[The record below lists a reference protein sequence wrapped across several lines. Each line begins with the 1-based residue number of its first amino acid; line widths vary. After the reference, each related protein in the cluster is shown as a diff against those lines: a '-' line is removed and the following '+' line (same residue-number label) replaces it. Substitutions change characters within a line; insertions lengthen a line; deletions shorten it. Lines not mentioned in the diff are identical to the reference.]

1 MSLAVFN
8 GAAYG
13 DQKSSVRHQQ
23 RKWPPAAGAGQSGRL
38 PATTITYRSKLLS
51 FFFLIIQNCSRGV
64 HLTWWPTLY
73 CTKIQVPYYLIYAST
88 GHFFSKRLAWCRR
101 HLFFDKTFCITV
113 QSIVASE
120 KNTADWLFPRTILHT
135 SWCASC
141 IYSSSNK
148 MGLSLLKSRM
158 LHGWLILFRTPAC
171 IYAYKF
177 YVYTVVVAHFLHLL
191 HACTQMQGVQ
201 LRAGHCNCNGAYCYA
216 DAPLV

>member
-1 MSLAVFN
+1 MELPTSTRNPAS
-8 GAAYG
+8 GISKESG
-13 DQKSSVRHQQ
+13 R
-23 RKWPPAAGAGQSGRL
+23 RPPAPGKAADCRRQPSRIEANCL
-38 PATTITYRSKLLS
+38 V

-158 LHGWLILFRTPAC
+158 LHGWLILFRTPTC
-171 IYAYKF
+171 I
-177 YVYTVVVAHFLHLL
+177 
-191 HACTQMQGVQ
+191 
-201 LRAGHCNCNGAYCYA
+201 
-216 DAPLV
+216 